1 MNSYFTQFY
10 STVNALTFLTDQ
22 TRNEVHSSDYACEI
36 DVDFIKAFDTV
47 HQILLQK
54 KYNIRFTNISNKWY
68 TSYSCIRKQFVSIN
82 GYNSSLT
89 DAG

>member
-1 MNSYFTQFY
+1 M
-10 STVNALTFLTDQ
+10 LTYLTDQ

-54 KYNIRFTNISNKWY
+54 NTILDSQIF
-68 TSYSCIRKQFVSIN
+68 QIN
-82 GYNSSLT
+82 GILLILASENSLFQ
-89 DAG
+89 